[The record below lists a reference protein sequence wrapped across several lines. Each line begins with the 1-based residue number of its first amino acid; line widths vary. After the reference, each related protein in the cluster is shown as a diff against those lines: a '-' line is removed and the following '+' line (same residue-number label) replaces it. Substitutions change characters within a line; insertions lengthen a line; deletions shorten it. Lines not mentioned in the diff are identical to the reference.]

1 MLFSNALSIG
11 LTFECLYLC
20 QLVCM
25 QGLVEDILKSAKFE
39 C

>member
-1 MLFSNALSIG
+1 MLFSNALSMSLI
-11 LTFECLYLC
+11 FECLDLC

-25 QGLVEDILKSAKFE
+25 QGLAEDILKSAKFE